1 MKNLN
6 DDHLLQ
12 ISKACIKLEK
22 VSLCFDES
30 ITDEGIIKSF
40 YTHCP
45 RLKFLYLQCCERVT
59 GIHITQL
66 PPSLKRLIYHSIIDV
81 C

>member
-12 ISKACIKLEK
+12 ISKACIKLEN

-40 YTHCP
+40 YNHCP
-45 RLKFLYLQCCERVT
+45 RLKFLFIQCCERVK
-59 GIHITQL
+59 GICITQL
-66 PPSLKRLIYHSIIDV
+66 PSTLKSLTYRSITDV